1 MAKLGKVVLYVIGAV
16 IGLFVIAGIAL
27 TVFFDPNDFRDTIS
41 TQARDATGREF
52 TIEGDLS
59 LSVFPWLAV
68 DVGRTT
74 MGNAAGFG
82 DEPFL
87 SFDSARLSVQ
97 LMPLLLQ
104 RKISVGTA
112 TLDGFEAN
120 LAVNASGVSN
130 WDDLASG
137 ASADGTAA
145 QTGSEDS
152 AGSAAIEIQN
162 FELSDARLNYRD
174 AASGSEY
181 TVTGLNV
188 STGRV
193 TPGQPFDLDAAFEF
207 SAEPGELGGNLEIG
221 GSIVLSESLQ
231 QVTLDGLGIA
241 GTLRGV
247 VDQPTD
253 FNLESR
259 SVSLDTAA
267 GRIAPGEIDLGVLG
281 LSMSA
286 NVQPFSYAGDLNIE
300 TALRVNEFSLKELLA
315 TLGIEAPVTADPNAL
330 EKLSFEAKATIG
342 TESMSLAGMTLVM
355 DDTTLTG
362 ELAVPLT
369 DSGAL
374 TFDLQADS
382 ITLDN
387 YMAPATEED
396 VDTADAQADVAIPV
410 DLVRALK
417 AKGTVKMNEAFL
429 GPIAFS
435 NLVLGVNGSGSVL
448 RLHPINAEFFDGRY
462 SGDVRIDASGDLP
475 SLSVNEQ
482 ISDVN
487 LKSMARALYEADNI
501 SGTING
507 SFVLGGT
514 GASLS
519 AISSD
524 LGGNMRFELS
534 DGAWEG
540 TDVWHQ
546 LRSARALYKR
556 EPAPE
561 PRVPVRT
568 EFTSISVSGPV
579 RDGVFQNDNLLA
591 QMPYLRV
598 TGAGMVN
605 LASRE
610 IDYSVQA
617 RVLERPEFM
626 NDASDDELAD
636 FTEALIPI
644 RIRGPLA
651 SPSFRP
657 DIEAMFRAEVE
668 KAIEEKADELK
679 EDLLKRLLD
688 NDDENDGAAGE
699 GADTQEEEK
708 DIEDELKDRLK
719 DLFPR

>member
-1 MAKLGKVVLYVIGAV
+1 MAKLGKVILYVIGAV

-41 TQARDATGREF
+41 TQVRETTGRDF

-68 DVGRTT
+68 DMGRTT

-87 SFDSARLSVQ
+87 SFESARLSVQ
-97 LMPLLLQ
+97 VMPLLLEQ
-104 RKISVGTA
+104 KVSVGTA
-112 TLDGFEAN
+112 TLDGFEAS
-120 LAVNASGVSN
+120 LAVNASGANN
-130 WDDLASG
+130 WSDLAG
-137 ASADGTAA
+137 DAPADDTATTD
-145 QTGSEDS
+145 TGSS
-152 AGSAAIEIQN
+152 PAAIEIQN
-162 FELSDARLNYRD
+162 FELSDARLTYSD

-181 TVTGLNV
+181 TVTNLNV

-207 SAEPGELGGNLEIG
+207 AAAPGELGGNLEIG

-231 QVTLDGLGIA
+231 QVTLDGLGIV

-247 VDQPTD
+247 VEQPTD

-259 SVSLDTAA
+259 SISLDTAA
-267 GRIAPGEIDLGVLG
+267 SQVAPGEIDLGVLG
-281 LSMSA
+281 LSVSA
-286 NVQPFSYAGDLNIE
+286 NVQPFSYAGDLNIV

-315 TLGIEAPVTADPNAL
+315 TLSIEAPVTADPNAL
-330 EKLSFEAKATIG
+330 EKLSFEANATIAP
-342 TESMSLAGMTLVM
+342 ESMSLAGMTLVM

-369 DSGAL
+369 ESGAL

-387 YMAPATEED
+387 YMAPATDEE
-396 VDTADAQADVAIPV
+396 VDTTDTQADVDIPV

-417 AKGTVKMNEAFL
+417 ANGTVRMNEAFL
-429 GPIAFS
+429 GPVAFS
-435 NLVLGVNGSGSVL
+435 NMVLGVNGTGDVL

-462 SGDVRIDASGDLP
+462 TGDVRIDASGDLP

-487 LKSMARALYEADNI
+487 LASMALAMYEADNI

-507 SFVLGGT
+507 SFVLSGA

-519 AISSD
+519 AISTD
-524 LGGNMRFELS
+524 LDGTIGFELN

-568 EFTSISVSGPV
+568 EFTSITVSGPV
-579 RDGVFQNDNLLA
+579 TDGVFQNDNLLA

-644 RIRGPLA
+644 RITGPLA

-668 KAIEEKADELK
+668 KAIEEKTDELK
-679 EDLLKRLLD
+679 EDLLNRLLD
-688 NDDENDGAAGE
+688 TDEEDSGAAGE

>member
-1 MAKLGKVVLYVIGAV
+1 MAKLGKVILYVIGAV

-41 TQARDATGREF
+41 AQVRETTGREF

-68 DVGRTT
+68 DIGRTT
-74 MGNAAGFG
+74 MGNADGFG

-87 SFDSARLSVQ
+87 QFESARLSVQ
-97 LMPLLLQ
+97 VMPLLLEQ
-104 RKISVGTA
+104 KVSVGTA
-112 TLDGFEAN
+112 TLDGFEAS
-120 LAVNASGVSN
+120 LAVNASGGNN

-137 ASADGTAA
+137 ASADETPTAE
-145 QTGSEDS
+145 TGS

-162 FELSDARLNYRD
+162 FELSDARLTYRD

-181 TVTGLNV
+181 TVTDLNV

-207 SAEPGELGGNLEIG
+207 AATPGELGGNLEIG
-221 GSIVLSESLQ
+221 GSIMLSESLQ
-231 QVTLDGLGIA
+231 QLTLDGLGIA

-247 VDQPTD
+247 VEQPTD

-259 SVSLDTAA
+259 SISLDTAA
-267 GRIAPGEIDLGVLG
+267 SRVAPGEIDLGVLG
-281 LSMSA
+281 LAMSA
-286 NVQPFSYAGDLNIE
+286 KVQPFSYAGDLNIV

-330 EKLSFEAKATIG
+330 GKLSFEANATIAP
-342 TESMSLAGMTLVM
+342 ESMSLAAMTLVM

-369 DSGAL
+369 ESGAL

-387 YMAPATEED
+387 YMAPATEEEA
-396 VDTADAQADVAIPV
+396 DTADAQADVDIPV

-417 AKGTVKMNEAFL
+417 ANGTVRMNEAFL
-429 GPIAFS
+429 GPVAFS
-435 NLVLGVNGSGSVL
+435 NMVLGVNGSGDVL
-448 RLHPINAEFFDGRY
+448 RLHPITAEFFDGRY
-462 SGDVRIDASGDLP
+462 TGDVRIDASGDVP

-487 LKSMARALYEADNI
+487 LKAMALAMYEADNI

-507 SFVLGGT
+507 SFVLAGA

-524 LGGNMRFELS
+524 LDGNIGFELN

-568 EFTSISVSGPV
+568 EFTSITVSGPV
-579 RDGVFQNDNLLA
+579 TDGVFQNDNLLA

-644 RIRGPLA
+644 RITGPLA

-668 KAIEEKADELK
+668 KAIEEKTDELK
-679 EDLLKRLLD
+679 EDLLNRLLD
-688 NDDENDGAAGE
+688 TDEEDSGAAGE

>member
-1 MAKLGKVVLYVIGAV
+1 MAKLGKVILYVIGAV

-41 TQARDATGREF
+41 TQVRETTGREF

-59 LSVFPWLAV
+59 LSIFPWLAV

-82 DEPFL
+82 EEPFL
-87 SFDSARLSVQ
+87 SFEKARLSVQ
-97 LMPLLLQ
+97 VMPLLLEQ
-104 RKISVGTA
+104 KVSVGTA
-112 TLDGFEAN
+112 TLDGFEAS
-120 LAVNASGVSN
+120 LAVNASGANN
-130 WDDLASG
+130 WDDLAG
-137 ASADGTAA
+137 DAPANDTA
-145 QTGSEDS
+145 TTD
-152 AGSAAIEIQN
+152 AGSTPAAIEIQN
-162 FELSDARLNYRD
+162 FELSDARLNYSD
-174 AASGSEY
+174 AASGSQY
-181 TVTGLNV
+181 TVTDLNV

-193 TPGQPFDLDAAFEF
+193 TPGQPFDLNAAFEF
-207 SAEPGELGGNLEIG
+207 AATPGELGGNLEIG
-221 GSIVLSESLQ
+221 GSILLSESLQ
-231 QVTLDGLGIA
+231 QLTLDGLGIA

-247 VDQPTD
+247 VEQPTD
-253 FNLESR
+253 FSLESR
-259 SVSLDTAA
+259 SISLDTAA
-267 GRIAPGEIDLGVLG
+267 SQVAPGEIDLGVLG

-286 NVQPFSYAGDLNIE
+286 NVQPFSYAGDPNIV

-315 TLGIEAPVTADPNAL
+315 TLGIEVPVTADPNAL
-330 EKLSFEAKATIG
+330 QKLSFEANATIAP
-342 TESMSLAGMTLVM
+342 ESMSLAGMTLVM

-362 ELAVPLT
+362 DLAVPLT
-369 DSGAL
+369 ESGAL

-387 YMAPATEED
+387 YMAPVTEEQ
-396 VDTADAQADVAIPV
+396 VDTPDAQADVAIPV
-410 DLVRALK
+410 ELVRALR
-417 AKGTVKMNEAFL
+417 ANGTVRMNEAFL
-429 GPIAFS
+429 GPVTFS
-435 NLVLGVNGSGSVL
+435 NMVLGVDSSGNVL

-462 SGDVRIDASGDLP
+462 SGDVRIDATGDLP
-475 SLSVNEQ
+475 LLSVNEQ

-487 LKSMARALYEADNI
+487 LASMALAMYEADNI

-507 SFVLGGT
+507 SFVLSGS

-519 AISSD
+519 TISSD
-524 LGGNMRFELS
+524 LDGDIGFELN

-568 EFTSISVSGPV
+568 EFTSITVSGPV
-579 RDGVFQNDNLLA
+579 TDGVFQNDNLLA
-591 QMPYLRV
+591 QMPYLRI

-644 RIRGPLA
+644 RITGVLA

-668 KAIEEKADELK
+668 KAIEEKTDELK
-679 EDLLKRLLD
+679 EDLLNRLLD
-688 NDDENDGAAGE
+688 IDEEDDGAAGE

>member
-1 MAKLGKVVLYVIGAV
+1 MAKLGKVVLYVIGALV
-16 IGLFVIAGIAL
+16 GLFVIAGIAL

-41 TQARDATGREF
+41 TQVRDTTGREF

-74 MGNAAGFG
+74 MGNADGFG

-87 SFDSARLSVQ
+87 SFESARLSVQ
-97 LMPLLLQ
+97 VMPLLLQ
-104 RKISVGTA
+104 QKVSVGTA

-137 ASADGTAA
+137 ASASDTAA
-145 QTGSEDS
+145 ADS
-152 AGSAAIEIQN
+152 ASADAAAIEIQN
-162 FELSDARLNYRD
+162 FELSDARLTYRD

-181 TVTGLNV
+181 TVTDLNV

-207 SAEPGELGGNLEIG
+207 AAAPGELGGNLEIG

-247 VDQPTD
+247 VEQPTD

-259 SVSLDTAA
+259 SITLDTAA
-267 GRIAPGEIDLGVLG
+267 SQVAPGEIDLGVLG

-286 NVQPFSYAGDLNIE
+286 NVQPFSYAGDLNIV
-300 TALRVNEFSLKELLA
+300 TALRVNEFSLKDLLA
-315 TLGIEAPVTADPNAL
+315 TLAIEAPVTADPNAL
-330 EKLSFEAKATIG
+330 EKLSFEANATISP
-342 TESMSLAGMTLVM
+342 ELMSLAGMTLVM

-362 ELAVPLT
+362 DLAVPLT
-369 DSGAL
+369 ESGAL

-387 YMAPATEED
+387 YMAPATEEE
-396 VDTADAQADVAIPV
+396 VDAAEVQADVDIPV

-417 AKGTVKMNEAFL
+417 ANGTVRMSEAFL
-429 GPIAFS
+429 GPITFS
-435 NLVLGVNGSGSVL
+435 NMVLGVNGSNDVL

-487 LKSMARALYEADNI
+487 LASMARAMYETDNI

-507 SFVLGGT
+507 NFVLSGS

-524 LGGNMRFELS
+524 LDGNMGFELN

-546 LRSARALYKR
+546 LRSARAIYKR

-568 EFTSISVSGPV
+568 EFTSITVSGPV
-579 RDGVFQNDNLLA
+579 TDGVFRNDNLLA

-598 TGAGMVN
+598 TGGGMVN

-644 RIRGPLA
+644 RISGSLA

-668 KAIEEKADELK
+668 KAIEEKTDELK
-679 EDLLKRLLD
+679 EDLLNRLLD
-688 NDDENDGAAGE
+688 NDDDESGAAGE
-699 GADTQEEEK
+699 GADTQEEK
-708 DIEDELKDRLK
+708 DVEDELKDRLK